1 MDGGGRKVR
10 AQPTYLDNLLPI
22 LDFLFLGLLQQDPR
36 AMAVFFFFAIFSFF
50 YRASLMTLLGDRK
63 VPLTLSRGDPLLD

>member
-36 AMAVFFFFAIFSFF
+36 AMAVFFFYNFFSFF
-50 YRASLMTLLGDRK
+50 
-63 VPLTLSRGDPLLD
+63 

>member
-36 AMAVFFFFAIFSFF
+36 AMAVFFLQFFFF
-50 YRASLMTLLGDRK
+50 LLESLMDDAPGG
-63 VPLTLSRGDPLLD
+63 S

>member
-10 AQPTYLDNLLPI
+10 AQRTYLDNLLPI

-36 AMAVFFFFAIFSFF
+36 AMAVFFFAIFFLSF
-50 YRASLMTLLGDRK
+50 TE
-63 VPLTLSRGDPLLD
+63 PH